1 AVGLGGHIIVH
12 VLARTFYAMQ
22 DTKTPVKWAIV
33 AVAINVPLMA
43 WLVGPMGIEGLALAM
58 SIAAVIEVLGLL
70 WSLHRRIESVEEA
83 AIVRSLGRAAVAGVA
98 AALFMLGGLTLV
110 EGSLG
115 GFLDNV
121 VGRLLALLVLSAAG
135 GAVYLVV
142 AAALRAPELAQL
154 RDLLRRRT
162 TRRPR

>member
-1 AVGLGGHIIVH
+1 
-12 VLARTFYAMQ
+12 
-22 DTKTPVKWAIV
+22 
-33 AVAINVPLMA
+33 
-43 WLVGPMGIEGLALAM
+43 
-58 SIAAVIEVLGLL
+58 
-70 WSLHRRIESVEEA
+70 
-83 AIVRSLGRAAVAGVA
+83 VA